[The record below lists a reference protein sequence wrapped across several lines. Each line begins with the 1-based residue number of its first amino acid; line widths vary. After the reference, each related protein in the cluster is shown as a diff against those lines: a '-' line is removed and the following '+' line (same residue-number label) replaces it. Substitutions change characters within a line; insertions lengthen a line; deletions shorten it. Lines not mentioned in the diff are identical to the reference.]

1 MTRPHPVGCRRNR
14 RGKFRVHRHRR
25 LRFRA
30 GAWGR
35 HHWVNPTYLPC
46 VGTSGR
52 TWHLYAIRRPAC
64 SRVAS
69 IRDASEAGVSLT
81 GRFEPKSSN
90 AYNAYKVAESHLGL
104 GLATHELHDYLPD
117 QVRLVEFRAWGE
129 SLPAPFTFP
138 ESFPKASALPEAVL
152 SEPTKPAGMRWPWG
166 EHETE
171 LLRHLAAAGERFWK
185 RYDPADPTTAPTN
198 QVVADWLKGR
208 GVAERNAQVMATL
221 LRADSLPTGPRK

>member
-1 MTRPHPVGCRRNR
+1 MAFVHYQEACLLSCGVDPRCIRSRSEFDRP
-14 RGKFRVHRHRR
+14 
-25 LRFRA
+25 LRTKVEQR
-30 GAWGR
+30 
-35 HHWVNPTYLPC
+35 
-46 VGTSGR
+46 
-52 TWHLYAIRRPAC
+52 I
-64 SRVAS
+64 
-69 IRDASEAGVSLT
+69 
-81 GRFEPKSSN
+81 
-90 AYNAYKVAESHLGL
+90 KVAESHLGL
-104 GLATHELHDYLPD
+104 ALATHELHDYLPD